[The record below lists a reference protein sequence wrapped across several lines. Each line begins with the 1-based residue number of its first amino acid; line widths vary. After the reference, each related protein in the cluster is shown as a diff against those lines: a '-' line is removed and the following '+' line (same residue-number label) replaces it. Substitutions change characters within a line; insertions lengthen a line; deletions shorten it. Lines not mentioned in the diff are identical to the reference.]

1 MRLIDADTLVKDL
14 SYLYTK
20 NHIPVDMRAKEILTT
35 IMEQPTAYDLGKVVE
50 ELEALMQDLNV
61 VEIISHIDFDS
72 TIQSSL
78 NSFLKSFSN
87 KAIEIVKQGGVGKER
102 EAEEYNGGWIS
113 VKDRLPDKAGS
124 YLVIGKSGGATVT
137 RWYMP
142 SEFYPEGHF
151 GGNSAD
157 YIRYWMPRPEPPKE
171 RD

>member
-1 MRLIDADTLVKDL
+1 MNEAFEKILERLD
-14 SYLYTK
+14 
-20 NHIPVDMRAKEILTT
+20 
-35 IMEQPTAYDLGKVVE
+35 E
-50 ELEALMQDLNV
+50 ELRKSEERYYRYLDDSNLPCM
-61 VEIISHIDFDS
+61 FDKS
-72 TIQSSL
+72 DIEEKRVDTIKEML
-78 NSFLKSFSN
+78 
-87 KAIEIVKQGGVGKER
+87 EIVQEV
-102 EAEEYNGGWIS
+102 AEEYNGGWIS

-151 GGNSAD
+151 GGNSTD

>member
-1 MRLIDADTLVKDL
+1 MNEAFEKILERLD
-14 SYLYTK
+14 
-20 NHIPVDMRAKEILTT
+20 
-35 IMEQPTAYDLGKVVE
+35 E
-50 ELEALMQDLNV
+50 ELRKSEERYYRYLDDSNLPCM
-61 VEIISHIDFDS
+61 FDKS
-72 TIQSSL
+72 DIEEKRVDTIKEML
-78 NSFLKSFSN
+78 
-87 KAIEIVKQGGVGKER
+87 EIVKEV
-102 EAEEYNGGWIS
+102 AEEYNGGWIS

-151 GGNSAD
+151 GGNSSD